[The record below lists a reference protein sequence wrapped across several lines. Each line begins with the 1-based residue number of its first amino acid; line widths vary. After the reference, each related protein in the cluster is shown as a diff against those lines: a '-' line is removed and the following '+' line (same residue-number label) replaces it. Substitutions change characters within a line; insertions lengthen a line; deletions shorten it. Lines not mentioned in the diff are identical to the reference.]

1 MRNVRINEGR
11 LWDSIM
17 EMAEIGKTAKGG
29 SCRLALTDEDK
40 AGRDLFKRWCE
51 EAGCQVTVD
60 ELGNMFARRPGN
72 ATTRAPVGT
81 GSHLDTQPTGGK
93 FDGIFGVLA
102 GLEVVRT
109 LNDHGIETDAPI
121 EVINWTNEEGTRFAP
136 AMLASGVFAGLFDV
150 EYAQNREDESG
161 KTLGDELDR
170 IGYRG
175 EERCGDHPLSALFEA
190 HIEQGPILEDHG
202 DTIGVVNGGQGQR
215 WYNVTVTGRDSH
227 TGTTPM
233 AHRKDALI
241 AASMLVQGVEDIAL
255 AHAPNAVAT
264 VGALVVSP
272 NSRNTIPGQVELT
285 VDLRNPDDDALRSMA
300 EALTQL
306 IERTQ
311 TERGVEIDADEIW
324 YCPPVKFDERCVQ
337 SVRSATESL
346 GFESREMVSGA
357 GHDACNVAGVVPTA
371 MIFVPCEGGLSHNE
385 EENATAADLGAGCNV
400 LLHAMLDAAN
410 AP

>member
-72 ATTRAPVGT
+72 DDPRPGWYR
-81 GSHLDTQPTGGK
+81 SHLDTQPTGGK

-150 EYAQNREDESG
+150 EYAQNRQDESG
-161 KTLGDELDR
+161 KSWET
-170 IGYRG
+170 
-175 EERCGDHPLSALFEA
+175 S
-190 HIEQGPILEDHG
+190 
-202 DTIGVVNGGQGQR
+202 
-215 WYNVTVTGRDSH
+215 S
-227 TGTTPM
+227 
-233 AHRKDALI
+233 
-241 AASMLVQGVEDIAL
+241 
-255 AHAPNAVAT
+255 
-264 VGALVVSP
+264 
-272 NSRNTIPGQVELT
+272 
-285 VDLRNPDDDALRSMA
+285 
-300 EALTQL
+300 
-306 IERTQ
+306 
-311 TERGVEIDADEIW
+311 
-324 YCPPVKFDERCVQ
+324 
-337 SVRSATESL
+337 TESAI
-346 GFESREMVSGA
+346 EARS
-357 GHDACNVAGVVPTA
+357 VAVT
-371 MIFVPCEGGLSHNE
+371 
-385 EENATAADLGAGCNV
+385 TR
-400 LLHAMLDAAN
+400 
-410 AP
+410 

>member
-29 SCRLALTDEDK
+29 NCRLALTDEDK

-150 EYAQNREDESG
+150 EYAQNRQDESG
-161 KTLGDELDR
+161 KKLGDELDR

>member
-255 AHAPNAVAT
+255 SHAPNAVAT

-311 TERGVEIDADEIW
+311 TERGVEIDADEICIALRSSSMSVVFNPCVAPRSLSGLRAARW
-324 YCPPVKFDERCVQ
+324 SPVQGTMPVTSQ
-337 SVRSATESL
+337 ASYL
-346 GFESREMVSGA
+346 
-357 GHDACNVAGVVPTA
+357 PQ
-371 MIFVPCEGGLSHNE
+371 
-385 EENATAADLGAGCNV
+385 
-400 LLHAMLDAAN
+400 
-410 AP
+410 